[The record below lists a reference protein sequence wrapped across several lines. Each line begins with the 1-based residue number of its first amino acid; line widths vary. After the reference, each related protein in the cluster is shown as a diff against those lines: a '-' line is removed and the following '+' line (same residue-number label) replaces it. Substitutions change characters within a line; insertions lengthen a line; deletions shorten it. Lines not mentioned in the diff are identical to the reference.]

1 MVEASAITIPVSPAY
16 GATPTFVLPRFKRP
30 AGVTSRP
37 NVASVRNGVRT
48 QRFVI
53 YFPPGNNADN
63 RWSTVGLM
71 ALPSSG
77 AG

>member
-1 MVEASAITIPVSPAY
+1 LI
-16 GATPTFVLPRFKRP
+16 RP
-30 AGVTSRP
+30 AGVTSNP

-53 YFPPGNNADN
+53 YFPPGKSTPSK
-63 RWSTVGLM
+63 WSTVGLI
-71 ALPSSG
+71 ALPSNG

>member
-1 MVEASAITIPVSPAY
+1 M
-16 GATPTFVLPRFKRP
+16 GFFPRLIRP
-30 AGVTSRP
+30 AGVTSNP

-53 YFPPGNNADN
+53 YFPPGKSTPSK
-63 RWSTVGLM
+63 WSTVGLI
-71 ALPSSG
+71 ALPSNG